1 MSFDSSRFSYQPHNA
16 RPSPAS
22 KRSHEFASRVSSL
35 TPKSH
40 SELFL
45 TITSTHRI
53 TNPQQPYQS
62 LALSHPLL
70 RPTSAAKA
78 HSSIAFGI
86 STAMSRDLLRFLL
99 PLLRD
104 TPFHP
109 LPWQWLHRVLHLAS
123 HSSGPSLPTG
133 KEPIPRLP
141 SSKNRHHYHHLLFR
155 GNSSKNNRRKRCS
168 FSLSSLASTSRDASR
183 VATCR
188 ICGIVGR
195 APTPC
200 LWSHFGSCLCWRR
213 QVSSIAGRITLECFG
228 L

>member
-1 MSFDSSRFSYQPHNA
+1 MY
-16 RPSPAS
+16 
-22 KRSHEFASRVSSL
+22 
-35 TPKSH
+35 

-53 TNPQQPYQS
+53 TNPQRPYQS

-78 HSSIAFGI
+78 HSSIAFEI
-86 STAMSRDLLRFLL
+86 STSVSRDLLRFLM
-99 PLLRD
+99 PPLRD
-104 TPFHP
+104 TPFPP

-123 HSSGPSLPTG
+123 HSSDPSLPTG

-141 SSKNRHHYHHLLFR
+141 SSKNRHHHYHHLLR
-155 GNSSKNNRRKRCS
+155 GNSSKNNNRRKRCS
-168 FSLSSLASTSRDASR
+168 FSLSSLASTSREASR

-195 APTPC
+195 APTLPLC
-200 LWSHFGSCLCWRR
+200 LHVHFF
-213 QVSSIAGRITLECFG
+213 QVQFHTLVNNSGIRI
-228 L
+228 